1 MSGPVDKL
9 MEQLTREEKVSLV
22 AGHDMWTTTAIP
34 RLGIPPLK
42 VTDGPN
48 GARGGSFSGKASAC
62 FPCGSALAASWDIDL
77 VEEVGEALADEV
89 RTKGARMLLA
99 PTVNIHRT
107 VLAGRNFECFSE
119 DPHLAARMAVAYVR
133 GVQSRR
139 VSVCIKHFV
148 CNDQE
153 YERMTISAELGDRAL
168 REIYLRPFEAAVK
181 EAGARGVMSA
191 YNRIRGT
198 YACEN
203 EPLLR
208 DVLRNEYGFAGV
220 VVSDWFG
227 TQSTAEAL
235 TAGLDLEMPG
245 PSQRR
250 GEHLVAALEEG
261 AVAEGALDAAV
272 RNILD
277 LLEWTGALEE
287 GGPEEEAASDA
298 ARHRDLL
305 HRASVNSI
313 VLLRNEGNR
322 LPLAAEKLSRIAVIG
337 PNADEIEPQ
346 GGGSAQVA
354 LGEIQSPLRAIR
366 ERCESSA
373 EIAFERG
380 CDIHRTIP
388 ALRCAA
394 VIEYFEGRE
403 LEGAALATE
412 EIRRLHFTW
421 LGVPAKE
428 VSTIF
433 SARVRCTYTAE
444 ETGAYAFGLVSAGR
458 SRLSVDGKILVD
470 NWTKQETGKSF
481 FGIGSTEVSEELHL
495 EAERSYEIVV
505 EYSSLPMGG
514 LGGVTIGCLAPRPEN
529 MMERAVEAATNADA
543 AIVFLGSNPDWESEG
558 RDRKSMQLPG
568 DQEELI
574 RRVAA
579 ANPNTIAVVNAGS
592 PTAMEW
598 AEQVPGVLQL
608 WYPGQEGGQAIVD
621 VLFGDAEPGGRLPTT
636 FPRRIEDDPAFL
648 HYPGE
653 RGHVDYGEGV
663 FVGYRGYEK
672 KKVDPRFCFGHGL
685 SYAEFS
691 FGPLELSSAEMSAAS
706 PLTVSVS
713 LENVGNRTGS
723 EVVQVYIADPE
734 ASVARPEKEL
744 VAFRK
749 VSLEPGQSSELSFTI
764 TPRDLSFWD
773 PQQGGWLAEAGSF
786 EVRVGRSS
794 GDIRGVASF
803 SLAQD
808 IRDES

>member
-1 MSGPVDKL
+1 
-9 MEQLTREEKVSLV
+9 
-22 AGHDMWTTTAIP
+22 
-34 RLGIPPLK
+34 
-42 VTDGPN
+42 
-48 GARGGSFSGKASAC
+48 
-62 FPCGSALAASWDIDL
+62 
-77 VEEVGEALADEV
+77 
-89 RTKGARMLLA
+89 
-99 PTVNIHRT
+99 
-107 VLAGRNFECFSE
+107 
-119 DPHLAARMAVAYVR
+119 
-133 GVQSRR
+133 
-139 VSVCIKHFV
+139 
-148 CNDQE
+148 
-153 YERMTISAELGDRAL
+153 
-168 REIYLRPFEAAVK
+168 
-181 EAGARGVMSA
+181 GVMSA

-287 GGPEEEAASDA
+287 GGPEEEASSDA

-366 ERCESSA
+366 ERFESSA

-403 LEGAALATE
+403 LEGAALATG

-470 NWTKQETGKSF
+470 NWTKQETGSSF
-481 FGIGSTEVSEELHL
+481 FG
-495 EAERSYEIVV
+495 
-505 EYSSLPMGG
+505 
-514 LGGVTIGCLAPRPEN
+514 
-529 MMERAVEAATNADA
+529 
-543 AIVFLGSNPDWESEG
+543 
-558 RDRKSMQLPG
+558 
-568 DQEELI
+568 
-574 RRVAA
+574 
-579 ANPNTIAVVNAGS
+579 
-592 PTAMEW
+592 
-598 AEQVPGVLQL
+598 
-608 WYPGQEGGQAIVD
+608 
-621 VLFGDAEPGGRLPTT
+621 
-636 FPRRIEDDPAFL
+636 
-648 HYPGE
+648 
-653 RGHVDYGEGV
+653 
-663 FVGYRGYEK
+663 
-672 KKVDPRFCFGHGL
+672 
-685 SYAEFS
+685 
-691 FGPLELSSAEMSAAS
+691 
-706 PLTVSVS
+706 
-713 LENVGNRTGS
+713 
-723 EVVQVYIADPE
+723 
-734 ASVARPEKEL
+734 
-744 VAFRK
+744 
-749 VSLEPGQSSELSFTI
+749 
-764 TPRDLSFWD
+764 
-773 PQQGGWLAEAGSF
+773 
-786 EVRVGRSS
+786 
-794 GDIRGVASF
+794 
-803 SLAQD
+803 
-808 IRDES
+808 